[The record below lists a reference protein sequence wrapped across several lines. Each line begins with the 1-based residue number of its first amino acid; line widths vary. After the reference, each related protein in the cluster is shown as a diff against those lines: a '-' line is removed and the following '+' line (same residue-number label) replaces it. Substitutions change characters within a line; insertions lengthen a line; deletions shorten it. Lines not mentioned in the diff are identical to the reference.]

1 MTETTM
7 TVADLKKALDY
18 AAAELGP
25 KADSFEV
32 FIFDAETDHWAE
44 PLSVHA
50 DHPLDPTG
58 ITIVT
63 SS

>member
-1 MTETTM
+1 M
-7 TVADLKKALDY
+7 TVADLKKALDD

-32 FIFDAETDHWAE
+32 FIFDAETDRWTE

-50 DHPLDPTG
+50 DHPLEPTG
-58 ITIVT
+58 ITIIA
-63 SS
+63 S